1 MSDEGRWAE
10 AKARYAEPSNR
21 VDRVVDR
28 LADRLGV
35 ALYRDVEVR
44 GELPPP
50 LGAELLLVNHGGGFS
65 DPVVLVAA
73 WPRLPRFVA
82 RDVIW
87 RVPGVRR
94 LMDAIRAVPVHR
106 RADGGPQDNTGA
118 FVDVA
123 AALAGGQSVAIFPEG
138 ESVDDPGLHELRTGA
153 ARMVLA
159 GLAAGADGLRVVP
172 VGLHYRDRTGLRS
185 SVLVHVGEPVD
196 AADLVARLRST
207 SRDERALVRALTAEF
222 AVRLRPVVPGYRSW
236 DLARDLQDAAAVAL
250 RPVGSSPFERPA
262 YVDVVD
268 VASRL
273 AAAPAARGDAVV
285 AAIHD
290 YRKQLAII
298 GLTDPDVAASTTLVP
313 QLRRRVLELV
323 AAFPVAAA
331 GLPANALG
339 YMATAVV
346 GRVSAVPATMATLKP
361 LTSTLTFPVGWVWW
375 TLRGHRDG
383 WGKVVARAALGPA
396 GVAAGFVVAE
406 RVGLVSRVLV
416 AWGRRRTAPADEL
429 VRARRRVVAVVEA
442 GLSDSPGPTGSGRP
456 PG

>member
-1 MSDEGRWAE
+1 MSSGGRWDD
-10 AKARYAEPSNR
+10 AKARYAEPSSR

-50 LGAELLLVNHGGGFS
+50 TGAELLLVNHAGGLS

-87 RVPGVRR
+87 RVPGVRG

-118 FVDVA
+118 FMDVA
-123 AALAGGQSVAIFPEG
+123 AALSGGQSVAIFPEG

-207 SRDERALVRALTAEF
+207 SKDERALVRALTEEF
-222 AVRLRPVVPGYRSW
+222 AGRMRPVVPGYRSW

-250 RPVGSSPFERPA
+250 RPVGSSPLERPA

-273 AAAPAARGDAVV
+273 AAGSVKRSDAVV

-290 YRKQLAII
+290 YRRELALI
-298 GLTDPDVAASTTLVP
+298 GLTDADVAASTTLIP
-313 QLRRRVLELV
+313 PMRRRVLELV
-323 AAFPVAAA
+323 VALPAAAA
-331 GLPANALG
+331 GIPANALG
-339 YMATAVV
+339 YLATSGI
-346 GRVSAVPATMATLKP
+346 GRVPAVPATMATLKP
-361 LTSTLTFPVGWVWW
+361 LTSTLTFPAGWVWW
-375 TLRGHRDG
+375 TLRGRHEG
-383 WGKVVARAALGPA
+383 VGAVLARAVLGPA

-416 AWGRRRTAPADEL
+416 AWGRRRSAPADDL
-429 VRARRRVVAVVEA
+429 VRARRRVVAVVDA
-442 GLSDSPGPTGSGRP
+442 GLSDPPGPTGSGRR